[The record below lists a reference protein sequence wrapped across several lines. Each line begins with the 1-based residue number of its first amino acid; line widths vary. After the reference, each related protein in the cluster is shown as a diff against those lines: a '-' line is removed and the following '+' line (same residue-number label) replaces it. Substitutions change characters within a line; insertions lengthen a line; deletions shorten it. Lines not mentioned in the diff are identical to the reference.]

1 MRITIVRRCGSA
13 AIAGIAAV
21 AMSMTLCCAAAIGP
35 ASAEA
40 LPRVASTALCADQFV
55 MGLAAPEQIV
65 SVSWQADGPLS
76 LFADRY
82 RGWPTN
88 RGEAEELLYLEA
100 DIVVTPAW
108 QARDT
113 REMLERFG
121 VTVVEIP
128 LVNGFAEI
136 RALTLRVATAIR
148 RPEAGRQAVADL
160 DASLAAAADLVG
172 SDRPVAA
179 YYRPGGGSAGI
190 GTFVDTALQAAGLRN
205 LKAEIGAAGW
215 GRLSLETVLTHRPD
229 LFVTSFFD
237 TAHQGRMIGFSRHPM
252 LVELLDT
259 SPLAQVPGRAWVCG
273 GWFIHEAV
281 DALVAHRLAA
291 QEVRPR

>member
-1 MRITIVRRCGSA
+1 MTIVRRWGSA
-13 AIAGIAAV
+13 ATADTAAV
-21 AMSMTLCCAAAIGP
+21 AMAMVLWAVMAIAP
-35 ASAEA
+35 ARAEA

-82 RGWPTN
+82 RGWPMN

-121 VTVVEIP
+121 VAVIEIP
-128 LVNGFAEI
+128 LVNSFADI
-136 RALTLRVATAIR
+136 RALTRRVATAIG

-172 SDRPVAA
+172 AGRPVAA
-179 YYRPGGGSAGI
+179 DYRPGGGSAGI
-190 GTFVDTALQAAGLRN
+190 GTFVDATLQAAGLRN
-205 LKAEIGAAGW
+205 LKAEVGAAGW

-237 TAHQGRMIGFSRHPM
+237 TAHQGRMTGFSRHPM
-252 LVELLDT
+252 LVELMNG
-259 SPLAQVPGRAWVCG
+259 SPLAPVPGRAWVCG

-281 DALVAHRLAA
+281 DALVGHRLAA
-291 QEVRPR
+291 EEARPR

>member
-1 MRITIVRRCGSA
+1 MTIVRWWGSA
-13 AIAGIAAV
+13 AIAHTAAMATSMALWAATSIA
-21 AMSMTLCCAAAIGP
+21 P
-35 ASAEA
+35 AGAEA

-82 RGWPTN
+82 RGWPMN
-88 RGEAEELLYLEA
+88 RGEAEDLLYLEA
-100 DIVVTPAW
+100 DIVVMTAW

-136 RALTLRVATAIR
+136 RALTRRVAAAIG

-160 DASLAAAADLVG
+160 DASLAAAAELAG
-172 SDRPVAA
+172 AERPVAA

-237 TAHQGRMIGFSRHPM
+237 TAHQGRMTGFSRHPM
-252 LVELLDT
+252 LVELMSG
-259 SPLAQVPGRAWVCG
+259 SPLVQVPGRAWVCG
-273 GWFIHEAV
+273 GWFIRQAV
-281 DALVAHRLAA
+281 DALVGHRLALEEA
-291 QEVRPR
+291 RPR